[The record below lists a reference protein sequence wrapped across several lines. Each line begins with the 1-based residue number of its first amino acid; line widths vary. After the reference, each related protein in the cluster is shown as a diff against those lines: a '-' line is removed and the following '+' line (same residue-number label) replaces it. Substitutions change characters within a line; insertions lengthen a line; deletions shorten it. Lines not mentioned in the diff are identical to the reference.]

1 MTARSANSF
10 LTSLLIHGLAVA
22 GLFGYAYFL
31 HDEEP
36 KTKIIELVAGEGDN
50 YGATEAPALGSPDSK
65 ANNPDA
71 AAAAESSPIAPAPL
85 PEPKPMEAVAT
96 PPVAPAHPVQRAP
109 DFIRQMNRV
118 EKRTQAKI
126 DKREKAEA
134 ERQAKLEAE
143 REKQAEKQAAQ
154 AVKNNQMTKEEFD
167 RRFGNK
173 ANSASASKSSSSSQ
187 VKVAKIDTQGIAGGV
202 RGGSTKNTKGGA
214 GGTALT
220 REEADELDAYFSMLL
235 ARLKDAHQRPE
246 GLSDLLTAKVEFYI
260 DHDGTISGVSI
271 IRTSGSP
278 EFDQSVLSAFR
289 KVGSIGPRP
298 DSGGRLRREVTF
310 KMRDD

>member
-22 GLFGYAYFL
+22 GLFGYAYLL

-36 KTKIIELVAGEGDN
+36 TTKIIELVAGAGDD
-50 YGATEAPALGSPDSK
+50 YGATEAPALGNPDSK
-65 ANNPDA
+65 TANPDA
-71 AAAAESSPIAPAPL
+71 APESSPIAPAP
-85 PEPKPMEAVAT
+85 EPQPMEAVAA
-96 PPVAPAHPVQRAP
+96 PPTTPAHPVQKAP
-109 DFIRQMNRV
+109 DFIRQMNRA
-118 EKRTQAKI
+118 EKRTLAKI
-126 DKREKAEA
+126 EKREKAEA
-134 ERQAKLEAE
+134 EKEAKLEAE
-143 REKQAEKQAAQ
+143 REKQAAA

-167 RRFGNK
+167 RRFGSK
-173 ANSASASKSSSSSQ
+173 ANSAATKSTGE
-187 VKVAKIDTQGIAGGV
+187 VKIAKIDGTGVAGGV
-202 RGGSTKNTKGGA
+202 RGGSSKSTKGA

-220 REEADELDAYFSMLL
+220 REEGDQLDAYFSMLL

-246 GLSDLLTAKVEFYI
+246 GLSDLLTAKVGFYI

-271 IRTSGSP
+271 VRSSGSP

-289 KVGSIGPRP
+289 TVGSIGVRP